1 MKKILCCILSIS
13 LILSVLVLPVNK
25 VFADSD
31 PEQKSMQRL
40 MDLGIFS
47 KTDADKMYLSE
58 PVTREQLAVV
68 LVMINGQQDKLDL
81 YKNTSLFGDVPAS
94 RWSNPYIN
102 VAARSG
108 YMKAKNG
115 NIFSPTEKVTFSS
128 VAEILCKLLKYDD
141 IYLPGSTNEKY
152 LRKLD
157 GLGILDKINYSP
169 SAYVTRGQIA
179 LMLDRL
185 LSTRVFGTDKKFIDT
200 VSSYKSAIVLENS
213 IINKNSDER
222 QIYTDKGFF
231 FLKDGVAVPE
241 AGKQYHFNLKDNDI
255 QYAALSDYQY
265 KEYSVSSFISGTLA
279 TNSGEKVKLPAGIP
293 YYYKGNVINYSDL
306 SPLLEKNSSVI
317 IAYDG
322 DKFVY
327 GAVFDPLK
335 SDPEVI
341 TASNVGISLGVKY
354 SGLIIDRGG
363 KYVTGSQIEVNDV
376 VYRIS
381 DIWNTNAYL
390 IVYENTIK
398 GKITSIL
405 PSKMSPDIIEIDGNS
420 YTLDASFNKYK
431 IKNSDTIQVGETVKL
446 VLGNNGKVVDIISS
460 FVKGT
465 ENYVL
470 VLNAFSNSNRNTVD
484 YIDSGKYKKEYYVTL
499 LHADGEKETYLS
511 ERSMLHLKG
520 KLALYKIIKT
530 GEDYD
535 TVELQIVNNNALKS
549 YKINKDERMIG
560 NDYVA
565 DGAVLFNI
573 EKTYNDEIEA
583 SVISFN
589 DISETRIMDGAVKY
603 IHKSGDFMDI
613 DVMLLDDALGR
624 NTAYGLVTDMSV
636 IGNEYVVTEKYTL
649 LVNGQMMTYIGRT
662 MTYAERNRTAASLWS
677 VVRIKLNE
685 NNVDSIKEIISSVD
699 SSREVQAVDS
709 SRIRINDK
717 VYSYHNNMTIYKLT
731 SDLSWK
737 AITPNELK
745 KGFDNGNVSLYLD
758 RPLNEGGKVVAIVV
772 R

>member
-213 IINKNSDER
+213 IINKNADER
-222 QIYTDKGFF
+222 QIVTDKGYFY
-231 FLKDGVAVPE
+231 LKEGVNIPE
-241 AGKQYHFNLKDNDI
+241 AGKQYYFNVKDNDI
-255 QYAALSDYQY
+255 QYASLTDYQY

-341 TASNVGISLGVKY
+341 TASMAGIPLEIKY
-354 SGLIIDRGG
+354 QGQLIDKGG
-363 KYVTGSQIEVNDV
+363 KYIKASQIEINDV
-376 VYRIS
+376 VYRIT
-381 DIWNTNAYL
+381 DIWNNNPYI
-390 IVYENTIK
+390 IVYDNMIS
-398 GKITSIL
+398 GKITAIL
-405 PSKMSPDIIEIDGNS
+405 PNKISPVAIEIDNQL
-420 YTLDASFNKYK
+420 YTLDDSFPKEKLNRAEA
-431 IKNSDTIQVGETVKL
+431 TQVGETAKL
-446 VLGNNGKVVDIISS
+446 IIGADGTAVDIVTEAIT
-460 FVKGT
+460 GT
-465 ENYVL
+465 NYFAF
-470 VLNAFSNSNRNTVD
+470 VLNAYTQNSVKSEDFGTP
-484 YIDSGKYKKEYYVTL
+484 YYYATL
-499 LHADGEKETYLS
+499 LHSDGGKKTYQTQ
-511 ERSMLHLKG
+511 RSMSALRG
-520 KLALYKIIKT
+520 KLVTYEVIATDK
-530 GEDYD
+530 DYD
-535 TVELQIVNNNALKS
+535 TVKLKS
-549 YKINKDERMIG
+549 IDTNLNQSFKVNKEERMIG
-560 NDYVA
+560 DSYVA
-565 DGAVLFNI
+565 NGAVLFNI
-573 EKTYNDEIEA
+573 LNTAPAEIEA
-583 SVISFN
+583 EVISFSDLPAGYLMN
-589 DISETRIMDGAVKY
+589 GRVKY
-603 IHKSGDFMDI
+603 IHRSGDFMDI
-613 DVMLLDDALGR
+613 DVMLLDDALED
-624 NTAYGLVTDMSV
+624 NVAYGLVTSKKTDV
-636 IGNEYVVTEKYTL
+636 IMLGEEIKTIETVTL
-649 LVNGQMMTYIGRT
+649 LVNGQTMVYTGEETGLYTNSVARVKLSGNTIRT
-662 MTYAERNRTAASLWS
+662 IQNNITASAYS
-677 VVRIKLNE
+677 E
-685 NNVDSIKEIISSVD
+685 EI
-699 SSREVQAVDS
+699 QAVDS
-709 SRIRINDK
+709 SRIRINNK
-717 VYSYHNNMTIYKLT
+717 VYTYHKNIAVYEMVGSNKWKTLAV
-731 SDLSWK
+731 SDLR
-737 AITPNELK
+737 
-745 KGFDNGNVSLYLD
+745 KGTECGTVTLFLD
-758 RPLNEGGKVVAIVV
+758 KPLTYGGKVVAIIL

>member
-200 VSSYKSAIVLENS
+200 VSSYKSAIVLENG

-341 TASNVGISLGVKY
+341 TASMAGIPLEIKY
-354 SGLIIDRGG
+354 QGQLIDKGG
-363 KYVTGSQIEVNDV
+363 KYIKASQIEINDV
-376 VYRIS
+376 VYRIT
-381 DIWNTNAYL
+381 DIWNNNPYI
-390 IVYENTIK
+390 IVYDNMIS
-398 GKITSIL
+398 GKITAIL
-405 PSKMSPDIIEIDGNS
+405 PNKISPVAIEIDNQL
-420 YTLDASFNKYK
+420 YTLDDSFPKEKLNRAEA
-431 IKNSDTIQVGETVKL
+431 TQVGETAKL
-446 VLGNNGKVVDIISS
+446 IIGADGTAVDIVTEAIT
-460 FVKGT
+460 GT
-465 ENYVL
+465 NYFAF
-470 VLNAFSNSNRNTVD
+470 VLNAYTQNSVKSEDFGTP
-484 YIDSGKYKKEYYVTL
+484 YYYATL
-499 LHADGEKETYLS
+499 LHSDGGKKTYQTQ
-511 ERSMLHLKG
+511 RSMSALRG
-520 KLALYKIIKT
+520 KLVTYEVIATDK
-530 GEDYD
+530 DYD
-535 TVELQIVNNNALKS
+535 TVKLKS
-549 YKINKDERMIG
+549 IDTNLNQSFKVNKEERMIG
-560 NDYVA
+560 DSYVA
-565 DGAVLFNI
+565 NGAVLFNI
-573 EKTYNDEIEA
+573 LNTAPAEIEA
-583 SVISFN
+583 EVISFSDLPAGYLMN
-589 DISETRIMDGAVKY
+589 GRVKY
-603 IHKSGDFMDI
+603 IHRSGDFMDI
-613 DVMLLDDALGR
+613 DVMLLDDALED
-624 NTAYGLVTDMSV
+624 NVAYGLVTSKKTDV
-636 IGNEYVVTEKYTL
+636 IMLGEEIKTIETVTL
-649 LVNGQMMTYIGRT
+649 LVNGQTMVYTGEETGLYTNSVARVKLSGNTIRT
-662 MTYAERNRTAASLWS
+662 IQNNITASAYS
-677 VVRIKLNE
+677 E
-685 NNVDSIKEIISSVD
+685 EI
-699 SSREVQAVDS
+699 QAVDS
-709 SRIRINDK
+709 SRIRINNK
-717 VYSYHNNMTIYKLT
+717 VYTYHKNIAVYEMVGSNKWKTLAV
-731 SDLSWK
+731 SDLR
-737 AITPNELK
+737 
-745 KGFDNGNVSLYLD
+745 KGTECGTVTLFLD
-758 RPLNEGGKVVAIVV
+758 KPLTYGGKVVAIIL

>member
-1 MKKILCCILSIS
+1 MKRILCCILSIS

-341 TASNVGISLGVKY
+341 TASMAGIPLEIKY
-354 SGLIIDRGG
+354 QGQLIDKGG
-363 KYVTGSQIEVNDV
+363 KYIKASQIEINDV
-376 VYRIS
+376 VYRIT
-381 DIWNTNAYL
+381 DIWNNNPYI
-390 IVYENTIK
+390 IVYDNMIS
-398 GKITSIL
+398 GKITAIL
-405 PSKMSPDIIEIDGNS
+405 PNKISPVAIEIDNQL
-420 YTLDASFNKYK
+420 YTLDDSFPKEKLNRAEA
-431 IKNSDTIQVGETVKL
+431 TQVGETAKL
-446 VLGNNGKVVDIISS
+446 IIGADGTAVDIVTEAIT
-460 FVKGT
+460 GT
-465 ENYVL
+465 NYFAF
-470 VLNAFSNSNRNTVD
+470 VLNAYTQNSVKSEDFGTP
-484 YIDSGKYKKEYYVTL
+484 YYYATL
-499 LHADGEKETYLS
+499 LHSDGGKKTYQTQ
-511 ERSMLHLKG
+511 RSMSALRG
-520 KLALYKIIKT
+520 KLVTYEVIATDK
-530 GEDYD
+530 DYD
-535 TVELQIVNNNALKS
+535 TVKLKS
-549 YKINKDERMIG
+549 IDTNLNQSFKVNKEERMIG
-560 NDYVA
+560 DSYVA
-565 DGAVLFNI
+565 NGAVLFNI
-573 EKTYNDEIEA
+573 LNTAPAEIEA
-583 SVISFN
+583 EVISFSDLPAGYLMN
-589 DISETRIMDGAVKY
+589 GRVKY
-603 IHKSGDFMDI
+603 IHRSGDFMDI
-613 DVMLLDDALGR
+613 DVMLLDDALED
-624 NTAYGLVTDMSV
+624 NVAYGLVTSKKTDV
-636 IGNEYVVTEKYTL
+636 IMLGEEIKTIETVTL
-649 LVNGQMMTYIGRT
+649 LVNGQTMVYTGEETGLYTNSVARVKLSGNTIRT
-662 MTYAERNRTAASLWS
+662 IQNNITASAYS
-677 VVRIKLNE
+677 E
-685 NNVDSIKEIISSVD
+685 EI
-699 SSREVQAVDS
+699 QAVDS
-709 SRIRINDK
+709 SRIRINNK
-717 VYSYHNNMTIYKLT
+717 VYTYHKNIAVYEMVGSNKWKTLAV
-731 SDLSWK
+731 SDLR
-737 AITPNELK
+737 
-745 KGFDNGNVSLYLD
+745 KGTECGTVTLFLD
-758 RPLNEGGKVVAIVV
+758 KPLTYGGKVVAIIL